1 MGRFEARPVIRLQKG
16 GRTHNSV
23 SARPGLSMICSAK
36 RIAKFPRP
44 KAAES
49 GGKLWFF
56 RKKDPSQS
64 NPSPI

>member
-16 GRTHNSV
+16 GRTLCCV

-49 GGKLWFF
+49 GGKLWFS